1 MANVSFQQAIIDA
14 IDTRIKIFAS
24 NLKFDK
30 TLYGKVISYAN
41 SMAVIE
47 IDEIPYNCFCG
58 AEVVVGAV
66 VRVIAPNNNYKK
78 LYVDVVSSGGSSG
91 TGSVT
96 SVAGR
101 TGDVVLAKS
110 DVGLGN
116 VNNTSD
122 LNKPISTAT
131 QTALNGK
138 SDTTH
143 THTELHTHS
152 NKTILDSITQTLL
165 DNWNSA
171 YTHISDAIKHINS
184 SERTLW
190 NTVSSKV
197 DNSRVL
203 TDVPSG
209 AVFTDTT
216 YSIATDTTN
225 GLMSSVNKIKLDG
238 IEEQANKTV
247 ILDSVTSTNF
257 DTAASS
263 NSVKIAYDK
272 ANHTHPYAPLVHTHP
287 KSQITDFP
295 TIPTDTN
302 ELSKSDVYTK
312 TEVDNLVSAGI
323 AVVEASGYYYF
334 DVKPDGNLYVRYT
347 DDGVAPNLTINT
359 SGELILT
366 I

>member
-1 MANVSFQQAIIDA
+1 MGDVSFQQAIIDA
-14 IDTRIKIFAS
+14 IDTRIKIFMS
-24 NLKFDK
+24 NLKYDK

-41 SMAVIE
+41 GTAVVE
-47 IDEIPYNCFCG
+47 IDEISYNCSCV
-58 AEVVVGAV
+58 AEVLAGAV

-78 LYVDVVSSGGSSG
+78 LYVDIVSSGGGG

-96 SVAGR
+96 SVSGR
-101 TGDVVLAKS
+101 TGDVVLSKS

-122 LNKPISTAT
+122 LSKPISTAT
-131 QTALNGK
+131 QTALDGK
-138 SDTTH
+138 SSTTH
-143 THTELHTHS
+143 THTELHAHA
-152 NKTILDSITQTLL
+152 NKTILDSITQSLL
-165 DNWNSA
+165 DNWNAA
-171 YTHISDAIKHINS
+171 YTHVSDTIKHIS
-184 SERTLW
+184 SDERTLW
-190 NTVSSKV
+190 NTVSNKV
-197 DNSRVL
+197 DSSRVL

-216 YSIATDTTN
+216 YSTATDTTD
-225 GLMSSVNKIKLDG
+225 GLMSSANKIKLDG

-247 ILDSVTSTNF
+247 ILDSVTSTSF

-272 ANHTHPYAPLVHTHP
+272 GNHTHPYAPLVHTHT
-287 KSQITDFP
+287 KSQITDLP

-302 ELSKSDVYTK
+302 ELIKSDVYTK
-312 TEVDNLVSAGI
+312 TEVDSLVSGGV

-334 DVKPDGNLYVRYT
+334 DVKTDGNLYVRYA
-347 DDGVAPNLTINT
+347 DDGVAPNLAINT